1 MRGSKTHPES
11 RLRDEAA
18 TAKMKI
24 MTGVF
29 LLLVAFAAVLAT
41 VFGAAVLLIAGSLTA
56 AAVLPRAH
64 PVGDQLRAFAGKIP
78 RSIWHV
84 TCRLDALIF
93 VGALVLA
100 AILTVVYS

>member
-1 MRGSKTHPES
+1 
-11 RLRDEAA
+11 
-18 TAKMKI
+18 MKI
-24 MTGVF
+24 MSGV
-29 LLLVAFAAVLAT
+29 LLSLVAFAVILAT

-64 PVGDQLRAFAGKIP
+64 PVGDRLRAFAGKIP
-78 RSIWHV
+78 RSIWFV

-100 AILTVVYS
+100 AILTVVFS